1 MKLEEFGSLLLV
13 KDTRVSKSAP
23 TEEVG
28 ILPMGVFVW
37 SGRGSKEEVD
47 Q

>member
-1 MKLEEFGSLLLV
+1 MKLEEFGSMLLV
-13 KDTRVSKSAP
+13 KDTRVSKSTP

-28 ILPMGVFVW
+28 ILLTGVFVW
-37 SGRGSKEEVD
+37 IRRGSKEEVD

>member
-13 KDTRVSKSAP
+13 KDTRVSKSTP

-28 ILPMGVFVW
+28 ILPMGVF
-37 SGRGSKEEVD
+37 GAGGGSKEEVD